1 VRLPRGPERASTCTF
16 VAGNIPR
23 RTGFQRV
30 SAHTLDEVKDKGKGA
45 ENLIWLAS
53 RQSGRADPSL
63 LAADDILAA
72 LTGRIAELEARV
84 SQLLAEVDPELP
96 SVDSEQRGA
105 LSAPKPDA
113 SRGDDKTRDARVAT
127 DAELTRASE
136 ERRMLATEMR
146 LLREAFQEA
155 RRSQPPAAP
164 RPNAAE
170 VQIAP
175 DVRTAIADEMRS
187 LLSELLAD
195 FRARVPVPSP
205 VEHVSDHT
213 EAIPQVVAAATP
225 IAEEVVEDLKAA
237 PPVVDVVAA
246 EPAPILEHVDAPV
259 LRTTG
264 PLLDDVADL
273 QPAPVL
279 ADTLATD
286 LGPTQASA
294 SIVEHIDEL
303 VRPASKPLSDKSVAD
318 LNEPEPETPTGA
330 LPVEELPAQPAAAIV
345 EESEEFFGAESAP
358 SIHTIDQV
366 APLEPAPAA
375 VEEHVFGHAE
385 LFAPIVDEYVEGLRR
400 PEALPPID
408 TFEAGPALAQPIE
421 PTAALPE
428 PPPIETIELS
438 APEPIVP
445 IVDEYVTEM
454 RLPEAP
460 PPIEAIELTA
470 AQAEPIEPIVDEYV
484 EDVHRN
490 EQLEPI
496 VDNYVVP
503 PSDVT
508 FTSAPSHTPD
518 PRLAALWD
526 AAPLPTEVENAPAS
540 QIEPSSFI
548 TEEFIA
554 ETRPLDVPEEPYP
567 PQELAPHQ
575 TIEYVPPPAEFTP
588 PPIEYLP
595 EPPAVVE
602 PQWDAPAEPLITE
615 RESSPSFS
623 SLYPEL
629 TVADERGLHQ
639 IQVVISPIHSFPRLL
654 ETERRIRALSTVN
667 ALHLRDFRNGVAT
680 LTVSVGEAISPAEF
694 GAVIQMLES
703 LHLRL
708 EGTSQ
713 SSVELRAEDEPPSA

>member
-1 VRLPRGPERASTCTF
+1 M
-16 VAGNIPR
+16 
-23 RTGFQRV
+23 
-30 SAHTLDEVKDKGKGA
+30 KDKGKGA

-63 LAADDILAA
+63 LAADDILGA

-84 SQLLAEVDPELP
+84 SQILSEVDPKL
-96 SVDSEQRGA
+96 
-105 LSAPKPDA
+105 PDA
-113 SRGDDKTRDARVAT
+113 SRGTEKIRDARGET

-155 RRSQPPAAP
+155 RRGQLPAGGGA
-164 RPNAAE
+164 NAAE
-170 VQIAP
+170 AQIVP
-175 DVRTAIADEMRS
+175 DLRTAVADEMRS
-187 LLSELLAD
+187 LLTELLAD
-195 FRARVPVPSP
+195 FRSRALAPPVQNVPAESEPTVP
-205 VEHVSDHT
+205 
-213 EAIPQVVAAATP
+213 VVAAATP
-225 IAEEVVEDLKAA
+225 IVEEVVEDLIA
-237 PPVVDVVAA
+237 PPVVDVVAS
-246 EPAPILEHVDAPV
+246 EPPAIVEQVDAPT
-259 LRTTG
+259 LPTTR
-264 PLLDDVADL
+264 PPMDEYVADL
-273 QPAPVL
+273 QPAPAL

-286 LGPTQASA
+286 LGPAEASG

-303 VRPASKPLSDKSVAD
+303 VRPASTPLSDKSVAD
-318 LNEPEPETPTGA
+318 LNETEPVTPTGA
-330 LPVEELPAQPAAAIV
+330 LPVEELPAQAAAAIV
-345 EESEEFFGAESAP
+345 EESEEFFGVESAP
-358 SIHTIDQV
+358 SINAIDQV
-366 APLEPAPAA
+366 APHEVAPA
-375 VEEHVFGHAE
+375 VVDEHVFGPAE
-385 LFAPIVDEYVEGLRR
+385 PLAPIVDEYVEELRR
-400 PEALPPID
+400 PEALLPID
-408 TFEAGPALAQPIE
+408 TFEVGPALAQPIE
-421 PTAALPE
+421 PIAALPE

-438 APEPIVP
+438 APNEPVEP
-445 IVDEYVTEM
+445 IVDEYVTEL

-484 EDVHRN
+484 EDVHRD
-490 EQLEPI
+490 EPVEPTI
-496 VDNYVVP
+496 DGYAVP
-503 PSDVT
+503 PTEVT
-508 FTSAPSHTPD
+508 FTFAPAPTPD

-526 AAPLPTEVENAPAS
+526 AAPLPTEAENAPAP
-540 QIEPSSFI
+540 QIEPPSFI

-554 ETRPLDVPEEPYP
+554 ETRPVDVPEEPYP

-575 TIEYVPPPAEFTP
+575 TIEYVPPPVEFAP
-588 PPIEYLP
+588 PPIEFLP
-595 EPPAVVE
+595 EPPAIAE
-602 PQWDAPAEPLITE
+602 PKWDAPAEPLITE
-615 RESSPSFS
+615 HEPSPSFS

-708 EGTSQ
+708 EGTTG
-713 SSVELRAEDEPPSA
+713 SSVELRAEDEPPT